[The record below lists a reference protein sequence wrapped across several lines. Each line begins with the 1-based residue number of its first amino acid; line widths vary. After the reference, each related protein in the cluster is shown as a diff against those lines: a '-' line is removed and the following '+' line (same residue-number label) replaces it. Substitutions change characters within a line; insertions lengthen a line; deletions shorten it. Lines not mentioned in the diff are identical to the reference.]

1 MPKMTPEQKEELAR
15 QAFSDCEASFS
26 QYLESHNVHLV
37 YLDKVIMVVENDTNR
52 VVRAATKDMLADF
65 FKAEGIIGEHKNI
78 KAAMLQIMSNATGM
92 GFYPAYTEK
101 KEFIEVEG
109 NAGIKQWNTFY
120 PNFYARCWYKGIRP
134 LDHDPY
140 MLPRLEEYFNLFFE
154 TPEAKKWFLHRLAAT
169 IRFPKRRLPTS
180 LILHGVQGSGK
191 DTLRIILERL
201 LGKEHVATI
210 NGKAVQSDF
219 NSYIPEK
226 VIVFANEVFN
236 WEKRQDVEN
245 VMKDYVTNDRIT
257 VNKKFIPDYTVDN
270 FAFWIF
276 ATNHPEFTPF
286 DENDRR
292 YSYFSQSE
300 SLVMKYQLKY
310 NCSEKEALAKYVNPL
325 IAYIKDYDNADTND
339 EFYNLYCYLM
349 SLDIDWD
356 LISRPLWTIDKEGA
370 IRAKFGRN
378 IYYVRLR
385 QVLNEFRKSALIM
398 DVNSHKYV
406 EHGKLFE
413 AFNEGLPLDK
423 RLETSHKF
431 TIKCI
436 SMGLLLKPATK
447 TISGKNAYYTEI
459 ISPILLKDVFEEKKK
474 EEKKDYIGNITGEKK
489 EEILNLEPEE
499 DKTRVNPDYDG

>member
-1 MPKMTPEQKEELAR
+1 MPKMTPEQKEELER
-15 QAFSDCEASFS
+15 QAFSDCENSFS
-26 QYLESHNVHLV
+26 QYLESHNVHLI

-52 VVRAATKDMLADF
+52 VVRSATKDMLADF
-65 FKAEGIIGEHKNI
+65 FKAEGVVGEQKHIKTAIISN
-78 KAAMLQIMSNATGM
+78 MNNATGM
-92 GFYPAYTEK
+92 GFYPAYVEK
-101 KEFIEVEG
+101 KDFIEIGG
-109 NAGIKQWNTFY
+109 NAGVKQWNTFC
-120 PNFYARCWYKGIRP
+120 PNFYTRCWYKGTRS
-134 LDHDPY
+134 LDHDPF
-140 MLPRLEEYFNLFFE
+140 MFPRLEEYFDLFFE
-154 TPEAKKWFLHRLAAT
+154 MPEAKKWFLHRLAAT

-257 VNKKFIPDYTVDN
+257 VNKKFIPEYSVDN

-292 YSYFSQSE
+292 YSYFSQAE
-300 SLVMKYQLKY
+300 SLVMKYQLRY
-310 NCSEKEALAKYVNPL
+310 NCGEKEALVKYVNPL
-325 IAYIKDYDNADTND
+325 ISYIKDYDSVDTND
-339 EFYNLYCYLM
+339 EFYNLYGWLM
-349 SLDIDWD
+349 TLDIDWD
-356 LISRPLWTIDKEGA
+356 LIGRPLWTIDKEGA
-370 IRAKFGRN
+370 IRAKFGKN
-378 IYYVRLR
+378 VYYVMLR
-385 QVLNEFRKSALIM
+385 QVLKEFKSSVLIG
-398 DVNSHKYV
+398 DVNGHKYV
-406 EHGKLFE
+406 EHGRLFE

-436 SMGLLLKPATK
+436 SMGLLAKPATK
-447 TISGKNAYYTEI
+447 TINGKTAYYTEI
-459 ISPILLKDVFEEKKK
+459 ISPILLKDVFEEAENKP
-474 EEKKDYIGNITGEKK
+474 KKDYVKHGLTGEKK
-489 EEILNLEPEE
+489 EELPNLDGED
-499 DKTRVNPDYDG
+499 DKTRVNPDYE